1 MKTWFYYFHQ
11 SWSSELNDK
20 TLSGYSIAYSRV
32 WQKKENCWIFMTLD
46 TQEKINA
53 VLQLWVNAICISE
66 QEENTRRHYQW
77 II

>member
-1 MKTWFYYFHQ
+1 MRTWFYYFHQ
-11 SWSSELNDK
+11 SWSSELNEK
-20 TLSGYSIAYSRV
+20 TLSENSIDYYRV
-32 WQKKENCWIFMTLD
+32 WQKKENCWIFVTLD

-66 QEENTRRHYQW
+66 QEENKRRLYQW